1 MEEMKLD
8 RKSRYTRK
16 VLQDSLLELL
26 AKKPITGISIT
37 EICIN
42 ADINRTTFYAHY
54 RDQYD
59 LLRQIEETPIIYVE
73 SLIKKYEDKQTKR
86 DVLQMLE
93 EILQSIADNSNS
105 FQVLLSENGDPYFQK
120 KLFRRFTYGKQM
132 MEYSER
138 ISGNK
143 ATAEYY
149 SIFVINGAVGFIQH
163 WLKNNMSIPVPE
175 LAKML
180 INLIYPKEYKW
191 GY

>member
-1 MEEMKLD
+1 MKEMKLN

-26 AKKPITGISIT
+26 AQKPITSISIT
-37 EICIN
+37 EICKN

-54 RDQYD
+54 KDQYD
-59 LLRQIEETPIIYVE
+59 LLRQIEETSIIYVE
-73 SLIKKYEDKQTKR
+73 RLLKKYDGKQKNKQ
-86 DVLQMLE
+86 DVLQILE

-132 MEYSER
+132 MEYAEK
-138 ISGNK
+138 ISGEK
-143 ATAEYY
+143 TTAEYY
-149 SIFVINGAVGFIQH
+149 SIFVINGSIGLIQH
-163 WLKNNMSIPVPE
+163 WLKNNISIPVPE

-180 INLIYPKEYKW
+180 INLIYPK
-191 GY
+191 GI